1 MRQIVQHMGTDL
13 AEMLEAPVPSTQTRS
28 LLIQTIYCLV
38 LAGTERMSKLFQQ
51 TKQCEKNQ

>member
-13 AEMLEAPVPSTQTRS
+13 AEMLEALVPSTQRRS

-38 LAGTERMSKLFQQ
+38 LVGTERMSKLFQQ